1 MSTVASSAVVPGPLA
16 QAEALWFDTR
26 RWPGFVDGFRAVVR
40 SDPGWPDAGA
50 IVWDSTPHGRGR
62 VYEQVTG
69 PGAAD
74 FEDEKIAGTQR
85 VSFEPGA
92 DDDDVRVTLR
102 LEYRI
107 KDRKPLTPLIDLFF
121 VRRAMGD
128 AVSRT
133 VRRYAAERRSDVEL
147 AG

>member
-1 MSTVASSAVVPGPLA
+1 MSTVTSSAVVPGPVA
-16 QAEALWFDTR
+16 DAAALWFDTH
-26 RWPGFVDGFRAVVR
+26 RWPGFIDGFRAVVR

-69 PGAAD
+69 TGVAD
-74 FEDEKIAGTQR
+74 FEDEKMAGTQR
-85 VSFEPGA
+85 VTFEPGTEDA
-92 DDDDVRVTLR
+92 VRVTLR

-128 AVSRT
+128 AVART

-147 AG
+147 AR